1 MKRVKKYGYYHYI
14 TLDRSGCTIKKT
26 IELNT
31 AFDDEQFN
39 AGNYFVKIEDAESK
53 RQEIL
58 SVLRNGPKKELPDE
72 NEMANNEFAKNP
84 YLIGTHG
91 AEVVGAF
98 QSGWYECYKWLKTEM
113 S

>member
-1 MKRVKKYGYYHYI
+1 MERVKKYDYYHYI
-14 TLDRSGCTIKKT
+14 TLDRSGCTIKRT

-53 RQEIL
+53 RQEML
-58 SVLRNGPKKELPDE
+58 SMLRNGPKKELPDE
-72 NEMANNEFAKNP
+72 IEMANRMAASNPFNEE
-84 YLIGTHG
+84 THG
-91 AEVVGAF
+91 KQAVWSF
-98 QSGWYECYKWLKTEM
+98 MTGWYECYKWLKSEL